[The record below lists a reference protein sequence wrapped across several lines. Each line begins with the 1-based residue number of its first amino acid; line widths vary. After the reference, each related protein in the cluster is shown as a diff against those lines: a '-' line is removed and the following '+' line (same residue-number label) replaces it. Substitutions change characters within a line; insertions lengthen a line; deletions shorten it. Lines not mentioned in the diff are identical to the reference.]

1 MATQPDD
8 SSSVWSHRLTGELDA
23 SDARASALAKGL
35 TTRQLSWTSR
45 PGVWSVGQCLEHLCV
60 ANHVYLQ
67 AIDHALVGQ
76 RVTVVEEIAPTWF
89 GRWFIRRYIE
99 PSADTARARAPRK
112 IAPGAR
118 VDPSI
123 VDRFFASNDE
133 ARRVI
138 ARASHHDVNRIRF
151 VNPFIPLLR
160 FTVGTGLEI
169 LTAHE
174 RRHLLQA
181 ERVRESRDFP
191 RRDSA

>member
-1 MATQPDD
+1 
-8 SSSVWSHRLTGELDA
+8 
-23 SDARASALAKGL
+23 
-35 TTRQLSWTSR
+35 
-45 PGVWSVGQCLEHLCV
+45 
-60 ANHVYLQ
+60 VYLQ

-76 RVTVVEEIAPTWF
+76 RVTVVEEISPTWF

-112 IAPGAR
+112 IVPGKR
-118 VDPSI
+118 LDPSI

-138 ARASHHDVNRIRF
+138 ARAGHHDVNRIRF
-151 VNPFIPLLR
+151 VNPFIPLLQ

-181 ERVRESRDFP
+181 ERVRESRNFP
-191 RRDSA
+191 RVDSV